1 MARKSKVLEA
11 SVSHGSPLKRARA
24 ALLAGNARLARQLAE
39 EAATSG
45 PEADRDEARALAS
58 QLQPDLQPILVI
70 GAVLVLII
78 IAAWLAIL
86 RRGSGG

>member
-11 SVSHGSPLKRARA
+11 GAAQRTPLERARA
-24 ALLAGNARLARQLAE
+24 ALVAGNAKAARQLAN

-45 PEADRDEARALAS
+45 PEAERDEARALAG
-58 QLQPDLQPILVI
+58 QLAPDLQPLLVI
-70 GAVLVLII
+70 SGVLVLII

-86 RRGSGG
+86 RQH